1 MALLELRF
9 VGGANPELFE
19 TSSRLSNGAVCS
31 AVRGKTSGAYRGYG
45 TFQWTSAVKAVC
57 VALLRAKLAEGQTV
71 NATISGEKGSL
82 AASLDYALSKEPNWL
97 GEMFGY
103 TSGGTLL
110 ARRLFLVSNPNR
122 KRPGPVVIVLNERV
136 LACKDIAITL
146 DGNLLTCPAALASL
160 LAAIASTESD
170 PAGGLPAEFTMGTEV
185 VYAKAVNG

>member
-1 MALLELRF
+1 MALVEPHF

-19 TSSRLSNGAVCS
+19 TSSKLTPGATCG

-57 VALLRAKLAEGQTV
+57 VALLPAKIWAGESGKT
-71 NATISGEKGSL
+71 AFSGEKGSL

-97 GEMFGY
+97 GELFGF
-103 TSGGTLL
+103 TAGGGLM

-136 LACKDIAITL
+136 LASQDIAVSLDGRPVSSVEDWGSLLGAILAGEGVTL
-146 DGNLLTCPAALASL
+146 DNNILQ
-160 LAAIASTESD
+160 E
-170 PAGGLPAEFTMGTEV
+170 LPGPLPRV
-185 VYAKAVNG
+185 VNG

>member
-9 VGGANPELFE
+9 VGGDTPELFE
-19 TSSRLSNGAVCS
+19 STCRLTPGVVCS

-57 VALLRAKLAEGQTV
+57 VALLRAKVCADTSERS
-71 NATISGEKGSL
+71 AISGEKGSL

-97 GEMFGY
+97 GEMFGF
-103 TSGGTLL
+103 TPGGGLI

-136 LACKDIAITL
+136 LANAEIKISL
-146 DGNLLTCPAALASL
+146 DGKVLTSAEDLLKLLTAIGSASEFMTSSVAEASPAV
-160 LAAIASTESD
+160 E
-170 PAGGLPAEFTMGTEV
+170 LPQV
-185 VYAKAVNG
+185 VNG

>member
-9 VGGANPELFE
+9 VGSDTPELFE
-19 TSSRLSNGAVCS
+19 SSCRLTPGTICS

-57 VALLRAKLAEGQTV
+57 VALLRAKACAGSLESSA
-71 NATISGEKGSL
+71 ISGEKGSL

-97 GEMFGY
+97 GEMFGF
-103 TSGGTLL
+103 TPGGGLM

-136 LACKDIAITL
+136 LATTEIKVSL
-146 DGNLLTCPAALASL
+146 DGKVLSSAEDLLRLLNSIGGEGEVVTLNSVLASS
-160 LAAIASTESD
+160 AVE
-170 PAGGLPAEFTMGTEV
+170 LPQV
-185 VYAKAVNG
+185 VNG

>member
-9 VGGANPELFE
+9 VGSDTPELFE
-19 TSSRLSNGAVCS
+19 SSCRLIPGTICS

-57 VALLRAKLAEGQTV
+57 VALLRAKVCAATAESS
-71 NATISGEKGSL
+71 AISGEKGSL

-97 GEMFGY
+97 GEMFGF
-103 TSGGTLL
+103 TPAGGLI

-136 LACKDIAITL
+136 LATAEIKVSL
-146 DGNLLTCPAALASL
+146 DGKVLT
-160 LAAIASTESD
+160 STED
-170 PAGGLPAEFTMGTEV
+170 LQRLLNTIGGATELVTGSTTKASSVLELPQV
-185 VYAKAVNG
+185 VNG

>member
-9 VGGANPELFE
+9 VGGEKPELFE
-19 TSSRLSNGAVCS
+19 TSCRLTPGSVCS

-57 VALLRAKLAEGQTV
+57 TALLRAKVSAEAPGS
-71 NATISGEKGSL
+71 ASISGEKGSL

-97 GEMFGY
+97 GEMFGF
-103 TSGGTLL
+103 TVGGSLM

-136 LACKDIAITL
+136 LSNKDIEVTL
-146 DGNLLTCPAALASL
+146 DGKVLASL
-160 LAAIASTESD
+160 VELQRLLASIDPFDTGAIAPSSLAA
-170 PAGGLPAEFTMGTEV
+170 
-185 VYAKAVNG
+185 